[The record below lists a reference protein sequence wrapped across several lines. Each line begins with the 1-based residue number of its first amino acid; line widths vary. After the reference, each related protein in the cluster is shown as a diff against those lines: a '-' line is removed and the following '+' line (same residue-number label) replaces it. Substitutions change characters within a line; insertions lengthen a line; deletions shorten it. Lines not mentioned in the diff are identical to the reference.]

1 MAKKSTTTAQATTA
15 TATGDPNKAQAIRD
29 YHAGHPNAK
38 PADVVK
44 ALAAQGVEVTAG
56 RVSAV
61 LRGNGGQKVDVEQI
75 KRAAEFVKGYK
86 GKVEDAVA
94 AINAVG
100 RFVDDC
106 GSAEKAVKAI
116 EAFRAVAQYV
126 S

>member
-1 MAKKSTTTAQATTA
+1 M
-15 TATGDPNKAQAIRD
+15 
-29 YHAGHPNAK
+29 
-38 PADVVK
+38 K

-61 LRGNGGQKVDVEQI
+61 LRSGNGGQKVDVEQI